1 MNIKEKLEISKK
13 ALDKITIETNAAWA
27 VFEISNA
34 KLVDA
39 TEAYEALD
47 LENDDDGFLDRL
59 EDACSKIEAENDEAN
74 TKRLRERQDELELI
88 VDKASIDVVDTRF
101 NFNESCEI
109 RDSIGIS
116 VENMDAYS
124 AACDDCKEACITYT
138 SAWDKHEDAKEA
150 LSIFNEEYRWL
161 NY

>member
-1 MNIKEKLEISKK
+1 MNIKEKLELSKK
-13 ALDKITIETNAAWA
+13 VLDKITAETNRSWE

-47 LENDDDGFLDRL
+47 LENDNNKFLESL
-59 EDACSKIEAENDEAN
+59 EKACIEVVNENEDAN

-101 NFNESCEI
+101 NFNENCEI

-138 SAWDKHEDAKEA
+138 AAWDKHEDAKEA